1 MCCGYSSRAGCLVP
15 VFSRSALANP
25 GMFTFFQLLQKEWAS
40 NHSLIQQ
47 SRTIVFKTFCKYHN
61 NLEQKYL
68 KAAIVQYIYF
78 PRRFV
83 WKYCVS
89 AAVSQTTHDLVG
101 VKYWCLAE
109 RVLKNNGGFWIFC
122 YFLFS
127 TTVTNINLLLRLPVF
142 FPGCRRLLSNLSSL
156 IMWQKY

>member
-1 MCCGYSSRAGCLVP
+1 MSAVEDLCQVTLFSGSWSELCCLQTASPHPGCSEDTMCCGYSSRAWCQ
-15 VFSRSALANP
+15 FSPGQHYLAP
-25 GMFTFFQLLQKEWAS
+25 GMFTFFQLLQKERVS
-40 NHSLIQQ
+40 NHSLTQQ

-61 NLEQKYL
+61 NPEQKYL

-101 VKYWCLAE
+101 VKY
-109 RVLKNNGGFWIFC
+109 
-122 YFLFS
+122 
-127 TTVTNINLLLRLPVF
+127 
-142 FPGCRRLLSNLSSL
+142 
-156 IMWQKY
+156 